1 MKGQSEWGYKP
12 YTPLN
17 RIKKRKQPYICRI
30 APGEDSI
37 EFEWFDK
44 DYDGRHFV
52 NWRSAD
58 SGDAYEQEE
67 LTGHSGL
74 LRGLKRECDYDF
86 FITRA
91 EGEEKSDVRLART
104 GSPVGRVV
112 NYLHPRDEFY
122 SFSGRYLCSP
132 SLVKLP
138 SGALL
143 ASMDVF
149 AGHGP
154 QNLSLIFRSDDNGIT
169 WKYVTDLFPCFW
181 GKLFCHKG
189 ELYMLANSTEY
200 GSLIIGKSTDEGRTW
215 TAPVTL
221 LPGAGRWTEPGPHK
235 APMPVI
241 GWEGRLYT
249 AIDYGSWESGG
260 HGNGLLSI
268 DGEADLLISENWSC
282 TEFLPFQ
289 DTWEGAAAGKSGGA
303 LEGNAVVGPDGE
315 IYNVL
320 RYQMYGC
327 TPSYGKA
334 LVLKGNKKKWE
345 EPLEFAW
352 FADFNGGSNSKYD
365 LLYDEQSGAY
375 WAIVSEVV
383 EENHPSQ
390 RNVLSL
396 AVSKDLRKFRIVKN
410 LLDFRLEDPDQVGF
424 QYVSFII
431 DGKDILYLSRSA
443 FNKAHN
449 MHDSNYI
456 TFHRIE
462 NFREV
467 CI

>member
-1 MKGQSEWGYKP
+1 MKGQSGWGYKP

-17 RIKKRKQPYICRI
+17 RMEKREQPYICRI
-30 APGEDSI
+30 APGEDFI
-37 EFEWFDK
+37 EFEWIDEG
-44 DYDGRHFV
+44 YDGVHFV
-52 NWRSAD
+52 NWRLAD
-58 SGDAYEQEE
+58 SRDEYEQVQLSEDSSLLSE
-67 LTGHSGL
+67 L
-74 LRGLKRECDYDF
+74 KIDCDYEF

-91 EGEEKSDVRLART
+91 EGEKRSDVRLART
-104 GSPVGRVV
+104 GRPVGSVV
-112 NYLHPRDEFY
+112 NYLHPLDEFY

-149 AGHGP
+149 AGNAP

-169 WKYVTDLFPCFW
+169 WNYVTDLFPCFW
-181 GKLFCHKG
+181 GKLFCHNG

-221 LPGAGRWTEPGPHK
+221 LPGAGHCRVPGPHK
-235 APMPVI
+235 APVPVVE
-241 GWEGRLYT
+241 WEGRLYT
-249 AIDYGSWESGG
+249 AVDYGSWGEGG
-260 HGNGLLSI
+260 FGNGLLSI
-268 DGEADLLISENWSC
+268 DAEADLLIPKNWSC
-282 TEFLPFQ
+282 TGFLSFQ
-289 DTWEGAAAGKSGGA
+289 DTWEGAAVGKTVGA

-320 RYQMYGC
+320 RYQMNGC

-334 LVLKGNKKKWE
+334 LVLRGDKNEWE
-345 EPLEFAW
+345 KPLEFAW

-365 LLYDEQSGAY
+365 LLYDERSGAY

-383 EENHPSQ
+383 EEEHPAQ

-396 AVSKDLRKFRIVKN
+396 AVSKDLRKFRIVKT
-410 LLDFRLEDPDQVGF
+410 LLDFRLEDPAQVGF

-431 DGKDILYLSRSA
+431 DGEDILYLSRSA
-443 FNKAHN
+443 FNNAHN

-462 NFREV
+462 DFRSY
-467 CI
+467 I